1 MNPIRQGF
9 KGSRHHVGP
18 GACSGGDAS
27 LTLGAAPSFGQH
39 NDLLPWAELPGMQTG
54 SEVHPGG
61 PQSLVSR
68 SEVLRPVARIGA
80 TSPPLYLGAGCHDWE
95 PWCGLF
101 KSDPC
106 ARLAVR
112 LWAHSMVSLCCRTL
126 R

>member
-1 MNPIRQGF
+1 MNPIRRGF

-18 GACSGGDAS
+18 GERSGGDTS
-27 LTLGAAPSFGQH
+27 LTLGVAPSSEQH
-39 NDLLPWAELPGMQTG
+39 NGLLPWTELPRMQTG
-54 SEVHPGG
+54 NKVHPGG

-68 SEVLRPVARIGA
+68 SEVFKPAAHIRA
-80 TSPPLYLGAGCHDWE
+80 TSPPLYLGAGHHDWE

-112 LWAHSMVSLCCRTL
+112 LWARSMVSLCRRTL